1 MLPPNDDLRRAVRE
15 IGQEVGKVIEQ
26 AGRMCRLAAQELG
39 GFAAPGRPPAP
50 PPASPPP
57 PPRAAP
63 AGQSPVELIRQ
74 LGELHQAGFLTDEEF
89 QAKKAK
95 LLETI

>member
-1 MLPPNDDLRRAVRE
+1 MLPPNDDLRRAMRE

-39 GFAAPGRPPAP
+39 GFAAPARRPAAP
-50 PPASPPP
+50 PTPPP
-57 PPRAAP
+57 PPSGP
-63 AGQSPVELIRQ
+63 GPGQSPVELIRQ

>member
-1 MLPPNDDLRRAVRE
+1 MLPPNDDLRRAMRE

-39 GFAAPGRPPAP
+39 GFAAPARRPAPPPAP
-50 PPASPPP
+50 PPPG
-57 PPRAAP
+57 AAP
-63 AGQSPVELIRQ
+63 GPSPVELIRQ

>member
-1 MLPPNDDLRRAVRE
+1 MLPPHDDLRRAMRE

-39 GFAAPGRPPAP
+39 GFAAPG
-50 PPASPPP
+50 PPP
-57 PPRAAP
+57 PPPPAAAPPSAAP
-63 AGQSPVELIRQ
+63 AGQPPLEMIRQ

>member
-1 MLPPNDDLRRAVRE
+1 MIPPNDDLRRAMRE

-39 GFAAPGRPPAP
+39 GFATGRPAPP

-57 PPRAAP
+57 PPPGTP
-63 AGQSPVELIRQ
+63 AGPSPVELIRQ

>member
-1 MLPPNDDLRRAVRE
+1 MLPPQDDLRRAIRE

-26 AGRMCRLAAQELG
+26 AGRMCRLAAQEVG
-39 GFAAPGRPPAP
+39 GFAAPAPPRAPAP
-50 PPASPPP
+50 PPPPA
-57 PPRAAP
+57 AAP
-63 AGQSPVELIRQ
+63 PGQSPFELIRQ

-95 LLETI
+95 LLEKI

>member
-1 MLPPNDDLRRAVRE
+1 MLPPNDDLRRAMRE

-39 GFAAPGRPPAP
+39 GFAAPGRRPAP
-50 PPASPPP
+50 PPASSPPP
-57 PPRAAP
+57 AP
-63 AGQSPVELIRQ
+63 APGQSPVELIRQ

-95 LLETI
+95 LLEAI

>member
-1 MLPPNDDLRRAVRE
+1 MLPPNDDLRRAMRE

-39 GFAAPGRPPAP
+39 GFASPGRPTKPAAAP
-50 PPASPPP
+50 PPP
-57 PPRAAP
+57 AAA